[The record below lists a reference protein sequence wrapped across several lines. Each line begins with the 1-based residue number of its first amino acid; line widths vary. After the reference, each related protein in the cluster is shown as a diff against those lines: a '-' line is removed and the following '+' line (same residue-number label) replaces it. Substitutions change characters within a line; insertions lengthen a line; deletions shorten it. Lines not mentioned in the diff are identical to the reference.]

1 MNYASRT
8 SRLFGQ
14 MIDAAIGAAPFL
26 LGMLLGAIGFP
37 VPITGLLF
45 WLGALWS
52 IYYYFFADG
61 MTGGQ
66 SFAKRWLGMHVL
78 IENTGQP
85 CSYWLSF
92 LRNLPLWLLGPI
104 DWIFIFGGKH
114 QRLGDKLAGT
124 IVVLD

>member
-8 SRLFGQ
+8 TRLFGQ
-14 MIDAAIGAAPFL
+14 LIDGAIGAAPFVIGVL
-26 LGMLLGAIGFP
+26 LDSIGIPFSG
-37 VPITGLLF
+37 VLF
-45 WLGALWS
+45 WFGAFWS
-52 IYYYFFADG
+52 FFNYFLADG

-66 SFAKRWLGMHVL
+66 SFAKRWLGIHVL
-78 IENTGQP
+78 VENTGQP

-104 DWIFIFGGKH
+104 DWIFIFGDKH

-124 IVVLD
+124 IVVFD

>member
-8 SRLFGQ
+8 TRLFGQ
-14 MIDAAIGAAPFL
+14 MIDGTIGAGPFV
-26 LGMLLGAIGFP
+26 LGIVLGGMGIPLVAGI
-37 VPITGLLF
+37 LF
-45 WLGALWS
+45 WAGALWS
-52 IYYYFFADG
+52 LYYYFFADG

-66 SFAKRWLGMHVL
+66 SFAKRWLGMYVL
-78 IENTGQP
+78 VENTGQP
-85 CSYWLSF
+85 CTYWLSF

-104 DWIFIFGGKH
+104 DWVFIFGDKH

>member
-8 SRLFGQ
+8 TRLFGQ
-14 MIDAAIGAAPFL
+14 MIDGAIGAAPFI
-26 LGMLLGAIGFP
+26 IGVFLDSIGIP
-37 VPITGLLF
+37 FAGVLF
-45 WLGALWS
+45 WLGAFWS
-52 IYYYFFADG
+52 FFNYFLADG

-66 SFAKRWLGMHVL
+66 SFAKRWLGIHVL
-78 IENTGQP
+78 VENTGQP

-104 DWIFIFGGKH
+104 DWVFIFGDKH

-124 IVVLD
+124 IVVND

>member
-8 SRLFGQ
+8 QRLLGQ
-14 MIDAAIGAAPFL
+14 LIDGFIGALPFL
-26 LGMLLGAIGFP
+26 LGVFLDSAGIPLAR
-37 VPITGLLF
+37 VLF
-45 WLGALWS
+45 WIGALWS
-52 IYYYFFADG
+52 LFNYFFADG

-66 SFAKRWLGMHVL
+66 SFAKRWLGMHV
-78 IENTGQP
+78 IVESTGTP

-104 DWIFIFGGKH
+104 DWIFIFGDKH

-124 IVVLD
+124 VVIAD